1 MCSWNDWWQW
11 HEYLKSVCYEIH
23 EVNFQSVKVSSVWN
37 LRTIEIIVNIHSIQ
51 FPCKFFCLKSFPE
64 VLASLLSDK
73 QSQHQLLEC
82 CNHFA
87 HQCMCMSWRDLYFEI
102 FFCLVWVVSLWM
114 HKAWFCFF
122 RDVWETC
129 CGYLHCK
136 IHPHHRSLTDWRLYW
151 HKMANIF
158 VWGGYR
164 GSRLEHKIRNS
175 TLLVTVPKCR
185 GNDRTGRITNK
196 KTINPQPLDLPLT
209 NPKI

>member
-1 MCSWNDWWQW
+1 
-11 HEYLKSVCYEIH
+11 
-23 EVNFQSVKVSSVWN
+23 
-37 LRTIEIIVNIHSIQ
+37 
-51 FPCKFFCLKSFPE
+51 
-64 VLASLLSDK
+64 
-73 QSQHQLLEC
+73 
-82 CNHFA
+82 
-87 HQCMCMSWRDLYFEI
+87 MCMSWRDLYFEI

-164 GSRLEHKIRNS
+164 GSWLEPEPWAASLFLGALKNSHQKIQKSASCPNMVFITCGLDHQKKMCDETGLTKSNRIVTWFYPFFWILNIS
-175 TLLVTVPKCR
+175 EEKYSNDEPVCQKCSSQQILVNQNNWTTSRQYPNYAEIS
-185 GNDRTGRITNK
+185 GIFA
-196 KTINPQPLDLPLT
+196 LA
-209 NPKI
+209 